1 MARNNRPK
9 KEPSEFEHKL
19 LDVARVARVTEGG
32 KRFSFRVTVV
42 IGNRKGK
49 VGVGIDKALNVSSA
63 VEKATANAKK
73 NMIEFPLDSRT
84 IPHEISSKVGSAKVF
99 LMPAVEG
106 RGIIAGGAAR
116 AVLELVGI
124 KDVSSK
130 TLGSSNKVNNARA
143 TVEALNKLARA
154 MKAPER
160 PAFASSFT
168 KASENKK
175 ASADK
180 EEIDEIKE
188 TKEIKEAEIL

>member
-63 VEKATANAKK
+63 VEKAVANAKK

-84 IPHEISSKVGSAKVF
+84 IPHEIKNKVGSAKIL

-130 TLGSSNKVNNARA
+130 TLGSSNKLNNARA
-143 TVEALNKLARA
+143 TMEALGKLAEA
-154 MKAPER
+154 MKVSN
-160 PAFASSFT
+160 SS
-168 KASENKK
+168 KESVEE
-175 ASADK
+175 K
-180 EEIDEIKE
+180 EEESKEIKE
-188 TKEIKEAEIL
+188 THNM